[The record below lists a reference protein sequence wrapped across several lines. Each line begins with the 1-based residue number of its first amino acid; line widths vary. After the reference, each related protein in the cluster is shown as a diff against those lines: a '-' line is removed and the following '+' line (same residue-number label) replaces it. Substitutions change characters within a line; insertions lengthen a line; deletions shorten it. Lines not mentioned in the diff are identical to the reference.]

1 LISAIDVKAQNI
13 LSQGHHPLSVGYS
26 SAGWNISVAG
36 AHGSTDSFDVA
47 DVIFHMSPASQ
58 LTIPGSSLFSF
69 LGEPGSPVWIAP
81 SIENPNILQLGI
93 GGNAIPN
100 GVFMN
105 DRLKLN
111 LISVTGPGDFAM
123 YTNNSSGGVDIWMN
137 SADGINGADSS
148 DFSTS
153 GHDHPNWAFNAAG
166 YYQLTWNVSGT
177 LSQGNLITSENFTS
191 RYAVGDIDP
200 IQPSGPVIIDEG
212 DADIAVIVDQDAIVL
227 EAFWGVEEMA
237 YDHDE
242 VIYRIKANS
251 RVTVSDNPNLQF
263 LGEPGSVIW
272 VGPQTETDGRIYLAM
287 AADNFPT
294 GLVTQDKISVQLVA
308 FEGPGDMFV
317 YAVDSFGTPTIN
329 FNTRDG
335 LSPAD
340 ARDLFATDHSHLNWA
355 FTAPGIYTLDLK
367 AEATRVSDGSP
378 ITSEVTRFTFEVRDE
393 LKLNISQI
401 NPANIELMWNSALS
415 NQYQLIGREKLETGD
430 WIPLGNPI
438 YGNGQTQSISLSIL
452 EFTSQFYKL
461 IESGSHR

>member
-1 LISAIDVKAQNI
+1 
-13 LSQGHHPLSVGYS
+13 
-26 SAGWNISVAG
+26 
-36 AHGSTDSFDVA
+36 
-47 DVIFHMSPASQ
+47 
-58 LTIPGSSLFSF
+58 
-69 LGEPGSPVWIAP
+69 
-81 SIENPNILQLGI
+81 
-93 GGNAIPN
+93 
-100 GVFMN
+100 
-105 DRLKLN
+105 
-111 LISVTGPGDFAM
+111 
-123 YTNNSSGGVDIWMN
+123 
-137 SADGINGADSS
+137 
-148 DFSTS
+148 
-153 GHDHPNWAFNAAG
+153 
-166 YYQLTWNVSGT
+166 
-177 LSQGNLITSENFTS
+177 
-191 RYAVGDIDP
+191 
-200 IQPSGPVIIDEG
+200 
-212 DADIAVIVDQDAIVL
+212 
-227 EAFWGVEEMA
+227 
-237 YDHDE
+237 
-242 VIYRIKANS
+242 
-251 RVTVSDNPNLQF
+251 
-263 LGEPGSVIW
+263 
-272 VGPQTETDGRIYLAM
+272 M